1 MSLPHLHA
9 ALDRTDWAAL
19 AEQKE
24 VLANEVASIR
34 SARALLAAHECD
46 SAADLALDQAE
57 SLDGILHWT
66 PRSRMGSP
74 SCSTWPPSDSAGPL
88 PGATRST

>member
-9 ALDRTDWAAL
+9 ALNRTDWAAL

-57 SLDGILHWT
+57 SLDGILHWMDALMDAAQQDGF
-66 PRSRMGSP
+66 PVVFHMASE
-74 SCSTWPPSDSAGPL
+74 
-88 PGATRST
+88 